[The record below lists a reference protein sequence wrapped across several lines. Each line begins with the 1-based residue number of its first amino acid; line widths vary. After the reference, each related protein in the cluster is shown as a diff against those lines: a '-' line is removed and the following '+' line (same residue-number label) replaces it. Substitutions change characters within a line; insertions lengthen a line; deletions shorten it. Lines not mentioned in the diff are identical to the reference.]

1 MITSGR
7 ITDWD
12 GQRWIGV
19 EVADDIY
26 DMLANKQSAE
36 VIVDIPDGR
45 KISAKQ
51 RRKIFVLVHSIADF
65 AYGVRNDRDYT
76 ECLRQLKLL
85 YITSL
90 ADDEAVRRMLTV
102 RFCELSDIDLFSL
115 SNVDMTTAR
124 HFIDWLVEMCVNYEI
139 PCQDTL
145 LNLCEDIGK
154 YLYNCVAKRRCCIC
168 GKKAD
173 IHEVETV
180 GMGRDRRKIHHLN
193 QEVQPLCRQHHNEV
207 GDLGQKTFNAK
218 YHLQTI
224 KLDKTLCKKLKWR
237 V

>member
-1 MITSGR
+1 MLTHGK
-7 ITDWD
+7 ITDWN
-12 GQRWIGV
+12 GQQWIGV
-19 EVADDIY
+19 EVEDDIY
-26 DMLANKQSAE
+26 DMLSNKQSVD

-45 KISAKQ
+45 TISAKQ

-102 RFCELSDIDLFSL
+102 RFCEISDIDVFSL
-115 SNVDMTTAR
+115 SDVDMTTAR
-124 HFIDWLVEMCVNYEI
+124 NFIDWLVEMCVNYEI

-154 YLYNCVAKRRCCIC
+154 YLYNCVANRKCCTC

-180 GMGRDRRKIHHLN
+180 GMGRNRRKIHHLG
-193 QEVQPLCRQHHNEV
+193 QKVQPLCRQHHNEV
-207 GDLGQKTFNAK
+207 GDLGQASFDEK
-218 YHLQTI
+218 YHLQAI

>member
-1 MITSGR
+1 MITTGK

-12 GQRWIGV
+12 GQKWIGIEV
-19 EVADDIY
+19 EDDIY
-26 DMLANKQSAE
+26 DMLANKMSAT
-36 VIVDIPDGR
+36 VTINIPDGR
-45 KISAKQ
+45 KISAQQ

-85 YITSL
+85 YVTSL

-102 RFCELSDIDLFSL
+102 RFCELSDIDMFSL
-115 SNVDMTTAR
+115 SDVDMTTAR
-124 HFIDWLVEMCVNYEI
+124 HFIDWLVEMCVEYEV

-154 YLYNCVAKRRCCIC
+154 YLYNCVANRRCCIC

-180 GMGRDRRKIHHLN
+180 GMGRDRRKIHHLG

-207 GDLGQKTFNAK
+207 GDLGQTSFNNK

-224 KLDKTLCKKLKWR
+224 KLDKTLCKKLKWK